1 MAFTA
6 EERHVG
12 KHRQRINRRWRCL
25 GRQGVL
31 VANAAKG
38 LLRPRRPKII
48 GDPVNDSVRGAAES
62 RIALVSGVSER
73 RRRCL
78 AQNPSRTFAEILVF
92 GGLPSELEQVVRIVV
107 LGEHSKKD
115 STGSDE
121 WRGILFPSLLQQS
134 APGPDGANALAIP
147 PPPGR
152 AREHRLIPF
161 PPP

>member
-1 MAFTA
+1 M
-6 EERHVG
+6 
-12 KHRQRINRRWRCL
+12 
-25 GRQGVL
+25 L
-31 VANAAKG
+31 VANADKG
-38 LLRPRRPKII
+38 LLRQRRPKII

-121 WRGILFPSLLQQS
+121 WRGILVPSVLEQS
-134 APGPDGANALAIP
+134 AHGHDGANALEMLRPA
-147 PPPGR
+147 GR
-152 AREHRLIPF
+152 DREHRLIPC
-161 PPP
+161 PVAGLLRR